1 MRKISSTG
9 ILHVCIARSFKNR
22 KYFRFKRFMKQ
33 GYFRFLWRDQ
43 AEFLD
48 EVLSIFFT
56 KQEVPTVWKPD
67 TRSQRPNYFYKWYG

>member
-1 MRKISSTG
+1 MVCIASFSNLLKRMRKISSTG

-43 AEFLD
+43 ADLLEGGGGGGYMH
-48 EVLSIFFT
+48 V
-56 KQEVPTVWKPD
+56 KKG
-67 TRSQRPNYFYKWYG
+67 N